1 MTLIPVE
8 NKPGIF
14 RDSETNA
21 IVNKNTSDYDIYV
34 RSRNKMKTKEERI
47 GELEKKVD
55 HLSGLRAAKVDLK
68 SAPELIVR
76 LTPYATPES
85 GSNVIVLF
93 AMLLTY

>member
-47 GELEKKVD
+47 GDLEKKVD
-55 HLSGLRAAKVDLK
+55 HLTDDIGDIKSMLK
-68 SAPELIVR
+68 TLI
-76 LTPYATPES
+76 S
-85 GSNVIVLF
+85 K
-93 AMLLTY
+93 

>member
-21 IVNKNTSDYDIYV
+21 IINKNTSDYDIYV
-34 RSRNKMKTKEERI
+34 RSRNKIKTKEERI

-55 HLSGLRAAKVDLK
+55 HLTGDIGDIK
-68 SAPELIVR
+68 SMLQTLIS
-76 LTPYATPES
+76 T
-85 GSNVIVLF
+85 
-93 AMLLTY
+93 

>member
-1 MTLIPVE
+1 MSLIPVE

-21 IVNKNTSDYDIYV
+21 IINKNTSDYDIYV

-55 HLSGLRAAKVDLK
+55 HLTGDIGDIK
-68 SAPELIVR
+68 SMLQTLI
-76 LTPYATPES
+76 S
-85 GSNVIVLF
+85 K
-93 AMLLTY
+93 

>member
-21 IVNKNTSDYDIYV
+21 IINKNTSDYDIYV
-34 RSRNKMKTKEERI
+34 RSRNKMKTKEQRI

-55 HLSGLRAAKVDLK
+55 HLSGDIGDIK
-68 SAPELIVR
+68 SMLPTLI
-76 LTPYATPES
+76 S
-85 GSNVIVLF
+85 K
-93 AMLLTY
+93 

>member
-21 IVNKNTSDYDIYV
+21 IINKNTSDYDIYV
-34 RSRNKMKTKEERI
+34 RSRNKMKTKEQRI

-55 HLSGLRAAKVDLK
+55 HLTGDIGDIK
-68 SAPELIVR
+68 SMLQTLI
-76 LTPYATPES
+76 S
-85 GSNVIVLF
+85 K
-93 AMLLTY
+93 

>member
-47 GELEKKVD
+47 GDLEKKVD
-55 HLSGLRAAKVDLK
+55 HLTDDIGDIK
-68 SAPELIVR
+68 SMLQTLI
-76 LTPYATPES
+76 S
-85 GSNVIVLF
+85 K
-93 AMLLTY
+93 

>member
-21 IVNKNTSDYDIYV
+21 IINKNTNDYDIYV

-55 HLSGLRAAKVDLK
+55 HLTGDIGDIK
-68 SAPELIVR
+68 SMLQTLI
-76 LTPYATPES
+76 S
-85 GSNVIVLF
+85 K
-93 AMLLTY
+93 